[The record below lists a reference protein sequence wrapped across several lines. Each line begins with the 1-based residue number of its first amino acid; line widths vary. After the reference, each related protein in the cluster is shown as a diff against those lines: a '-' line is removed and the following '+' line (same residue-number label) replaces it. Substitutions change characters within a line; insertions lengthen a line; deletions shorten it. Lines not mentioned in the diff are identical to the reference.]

1 MTATRT
7 IPAGSNANAKAA
19 GLPAWAGVF
28 GVIMASLIALHD
40 RARQRQQ
47 LRGLDDRQLRDVGL
61 SRADVVCMTE
71 KPFWTI

>member
-7 IPAGSNANAKAA
+7 IPAGPNANAKSA
-19 GLPAWAGVF
+19 GLPGRAGLF
-28 GVIMASLIALHD
+28 GVIMAALIALHD
-40 RARQRQQ
+40 RARQRRH

-61 SRADVVCMTE
+61 SRADVVRMTE